1 MCLASQG
8 QKQAAT
14 NAANLSNTMSSQASQ
29 IFGNTNQ
36 VFNNMMNSYQN
47 IVAGGPNQQGFSQA
61 ELNSM
66 NSQAITN
73 NANQY
78 RNVSGAAKAGQAGF
92 GGGNTVDASG
102 ATTAANL
109 GVAEAAAG
117 NTANQ
122 LAGITQADYAQ
133 GNKNYFQAAG
143 GESQLPGMFSA
154 ANSAGQVATGAEG
167 ENMQAQNAVASA
179 NNWWT
184 QPVMSLVN
192 AGGQMLV
199 NGLVPNPKGNN
210 SNNSNNTSIPT
221 IGNGTSSAPPTG
233 INAAYGQPAF
243 PTFPGLNNLI
253 PGS

>member
-8 QKQAAT
+8 QQQAAT

-122 LAGITQADYAQ
+122 LAGVTQADYAQ

-143 GESQLPGMFSA
+143 GESQLPGMFAA

-184 QPVMSLVN
+184 DPVMGLVN
-192 AGGQMLV
+192 SAGSMATQGLMGLANSPGQ
-199 NGLVPNPKGNN
+199 NP
-210 SNNSNNTSIPT
+210 PQPMQ
-221 IGNGTSSAPPTG
+221 IGNGASSAPPTG

-243 PTFPGLNNLI
+243 PTIG
-253 PGS
+253 G